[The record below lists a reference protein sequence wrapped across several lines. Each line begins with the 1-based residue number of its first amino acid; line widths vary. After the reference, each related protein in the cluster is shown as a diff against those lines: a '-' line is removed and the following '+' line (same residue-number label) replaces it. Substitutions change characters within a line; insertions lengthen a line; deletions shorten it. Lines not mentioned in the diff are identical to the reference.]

1 MILVPSDAFTV
12 SEREIALRLGLLKGT
27 ASAKDS
33 PLRESM
39 NGAGDFLG
47 LPVGA
52 ALSELRR
59 AVQCAYTFRESDVCV
74 FPDGETCTFG
84 FGAVRS
90 RSLANYLDGAEGVY
104 VFAATLGIGADR
116 LIRSAGCR
124 GVLAQ
129 YVTDAVASAMIES
142 LCDFAAA
149 ELPLLTRSRF
159 SPGYGDLPLEVQPM
173 LLGFLGADRELGIRL
188 SESFLMTPTKSVSAI
203 IRIEKKD

>member
-27 ASAKDS
+27 ASAADPS
-33 PLRESM
+33 LRETVDS
-39 NGAGDFLG
+39 AGDFAG

-59 AVQCAYTFRESDVCV
+59 AVQCAYTFRESGVCV
-74 FPDGETCTFG
+74 SPDGETCTFG

-90 RSLANYLDGAEGVY
+90 RALAKYLDGAEEVY
-104 VFAATLGIGADR
+104 VFAATLGVGADR
-116 LIRSAGCR
+116 VIRAAGYR

-149 ELPLLTRSRF
+149 ELPRPTRSRF

-188 SESFLMTPTKSVSAI
+188 SESLLMTPTKSVSAI
-203 IRIEKKD
+203 IRIEKND

>member
-39 NGAGDFLG
+39 NGGGDFWG
-47 LPVGA
+47 LPVGE

-59 AVQCAYTFRESDVCV
+59 AAQCAYTFRESDVCV
-74 FPDGETCTFG
+74 SPDGETCIFG
-84 FGAVRS
+84 FGTVRS
-90 RSLANYLDGAEGVY
+90 RALAKYLDGAEGVY

-116 LIRSAGCR
+116 VIRAAGYR

-149 ELPLLTRSRF
+149 ELPLLTCSRF

-188 SESFLMTPTKSVSAI
+188 SESLLMTPTKSVSAI
-203 IRIEKKD
+203 IRIEKND

>member
-33 PLRESM
+33 PLRESR
-39 NGAGDFLG
+39 NGGGDFLG

-90 RSLANYLDGAEGVY
+90 SSLANYLDGAEGVY
-104 VFAATLGIGADR
+104 VFAATLGVGA
-116 LIRSAGCR
+116 
-124 GVLAQ
+124 VAQ

-188 SESFLMTPTKSVSAI
+188 SESLLMTPTKSVSAI
-203 IRIEKKD
+203 IRIEKND